1 MVTGTHPEEIE
12 LFDYVEGDVSA
23 DRRTAI
29 ETHLAT
35 CTSCADQVAQVQA
48 GKDVLRDS
56 QFLHLPPRRRDA
68 IFLNLPEQRRAPG
81 RSPAFSPKQ
90 LLAILTPV
98 VAVAAVIVALV
109 STGDMGSSS
118 GDQAA
123 SAGGGATQVE
133 SSAEDRGAP
142 TAGVRALK
150 SVAGPA
156 SEVAAALRRKG
167 IDARVVDGHVE
178 VRGATK
184 DEVDQALGLRKAGD
198 VEIIIV
204 S

>member
-23 DRRTAI
+23 DRRTEI

-56 QFLHLPPRRRDA
+56 QFLQLPPRRRDA

-133 SSAEDRGAP
+133 SSAEDSGAP

>member
-1 MVTGTHPEEIE
+1 MVTGTHPDEIE
-12 LFDYVEGDVSA
+12 LFDYVEGDVST
-23 DRRTAI
+23 DRRAEI

-35 CTSCADQVAQVQA
+35 CTSCADQVARVQA

-68 IFLNLPEQRRAPG
+68 IFMNLPEQRRSSR
-81 RSPAFSPKQ
+81 RSPALSPKR

-118 GDQAA
+118 RDQAA
-123 SAGGGATQVE
+123 SGGGATAQVE
-133 SSAEDRGAP
+133 SSAEDSGAP
-142 TAGVRALK
+142 TAGFRALK

-156 SEVAAALRRKG
+156 SEVAAALRNKG